1 MDHIYVN
8 FRSAMFPTF
17 NALFAEQVTL
27 PTLNQVVKSDLIVE
41 TAFAFKE
48 GVVLVGNGLEWL

>member
-1 MDHIYVN
+1 
-8 FRSAMFPTF
+8 MFPTF